1 MKLRSFIQ
9 ISVIISIILI
19 IFLSFT
25 LAKTEEQISPSNT
38 IDRSQILISDTQI
51 QINIE
56 NAILVSYNNT
66 NSMDPI
72 LDTEANGI
80 EIPVTDETELN
91 IGDIVSYKA
100 DWNET
105 LISHRII
112 DIQEDEQGIF
122 YTIKGD
128 NNSSEDPG
136 KVRRDQIEYKL
147 IGVLY

>member
-1 MKLRSFIQ
+1 MRLFIQ
-9 ISVIISIILI
+9 ILVIISIILI
-19 IFLSFT
+19 VLLTFT

-38 IDRSQILISDTQI
+38 IDRSQITITEDNI
-51 QINIE
+51 QISIE
-56 NAILVSYNNT
+56 DAILVSYNNT

-72 LDTEANGI
+72 LDSEANGI
-80 EIPVTDETELN
+80 EIPITESTELN
-91 IGDIVSYKA
+91 IGDIVSYQA

-105 LISHRII
+105 LVSHRII

-122 YTIKGD
+122 YTLKGD

-136 KVRRDQIEYKL
+136 KVRIEQIEYKL